1 MKLHII
7 QIEAS
12 TEDLRVSRPLAD
24 AFTDMISHL
33 CDVVTRTYEP
43 TDIDEDEEDEEDENG
58 DADTV

>member
-1 MKLHII
+1 MKLRIVE
-7 QIEAS
+7 IEAS
-12 TEDLRVSRPLAD
+12 AEDLRVSRPLAD

-43 TDIDEDEEDEEDENG
+43 TDIDEDEEDENG